1 MLSELGQTNAGTALL
16 AREAQKRFTEA
27 VEKDSKAEFPWA
39 AVGIFAGGFI
49 LYSLFSGK
57 KKDGAVSGF
66 GGGGSRAGKKLRQY
80 AHAERRDKSEQALR
94 IERREFEHKRATKR
108 RKKR

>member
-1 MLSELGQTNAGTALL
+1 MLSELGQVNAGTALL
-16 AREAQKRFTEA
+16 AQQAQKRFTEA

-57 KKDGAVSGF
+57 KPAPVAGLA
-66 GGGGSRAGKKLRQY
+66 GGGSRASKKLRQY
-80 AHAERRDKSEQALR
+80 AHAERRGKGEQALR
-94 IERREFEHKRATKR
+94 IEHREYEHKRAAKR
-108 RKKR
+108 RKSR